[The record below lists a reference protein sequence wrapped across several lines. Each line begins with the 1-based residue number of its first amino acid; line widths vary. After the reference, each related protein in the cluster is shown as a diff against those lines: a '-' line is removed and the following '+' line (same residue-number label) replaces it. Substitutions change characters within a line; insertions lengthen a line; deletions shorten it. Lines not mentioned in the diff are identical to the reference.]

1 MLDWMHGHSRLPLAL
16 SVVELLVDMD
26 CQGCETKVRRAISK
40 LSGVN
45 TVEIDVDRQKVT
57 VTGYIDREE
66 VLRIVKRTGRAAEFW
81 PFPYNGYYGGYYTYP
96 SQYLEQ
102 SNQKINN
109 HGENTISYGGNYNF
123 YEDSSINGNHLRKRY
138 VIHHKSKVTQ
148 DEGGITQGRSKDMLS
163 L

>member
-81 PFPYNGYYGGYYTYP
+81 PFPYDGYYGDYYTYP

-123 YEDSSINGNHLRKRY
+123 YEDSSINGYYRRSPQKVDENDIHLFSDDN
-138 VIHHKSKVTQ
+138 VHACVV
-148 DEGGITQGRSKDMLS
+148 M
-163 L
+163 

>member
-1 MLDWMHGHSRLPLAL
+1 MLDWIHGHSRFPLAL